1 MTGLWLSVN
10 LGQIQQTSHGDPSR
24 GIPKAALL
32 TAAFFLASSIH
43 VPVPPASVHLVLNGL
58 MGVILGIW
66 TLPAIWV
73 GLLLQAI
80 TFGHGG
86 LTTLGL
92 NTLIMGI
99 PAVLAGWVFRQGRR
113 LGGERWLA
121 GLAFTAGA
129 MGLGGAVLLFWGI
142 VLLSLLGTVNAGSE
156 RLALQGLVLA
166 HLPLMVLEGLVTA
179 GVVMFLRQVRPGLI
193 P

>member
-113 LGGERWLA
+113 LGGEGWLP
-121 GLAFTAGA
+121 GLAFIAGA

-156 RLALQGLVLA
+156 GLALQGLVLA